1 MPKMSFNRFIN
12 LEANPKEAAQI
23 EFVSFRNSLSL
34 LGDGALMAMDG
45 VSYAVSLYAEKRK
58 SSAADAER
66 LDRMARSS
74 DIT

>member
-1 MPKMSFNRFIN
+1 
-12 LEANPKEAAQI
+12 
-23 EFVSFRNSLSL
+23 
-34 LGDGALMAMDG
+34 MAMDG